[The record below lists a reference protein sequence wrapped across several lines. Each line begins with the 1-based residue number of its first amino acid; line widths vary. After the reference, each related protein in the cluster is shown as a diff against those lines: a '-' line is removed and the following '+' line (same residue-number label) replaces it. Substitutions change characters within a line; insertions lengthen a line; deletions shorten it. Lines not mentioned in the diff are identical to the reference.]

1 MVAPVRQVKDILP
14 RVSDLLD
21 SFDGFLQLFDKVFEE
36 NLMIV
41 KASLR
46 ELFSCRSRDGPVA
59 GANFVQVIATQSA
72 QGAKGRAPIGGSR
85 SRFVESIQYTIVYLC
100 TFTLIASFDSLI
112 SAKISLLF
120 KINSL
125 FRLGNFLE

>member
-41 KASLR
+41 RVLLR
-46 ELFSCRSRDGPVA
+46 EIFSRRRRDGPVA

-72 QGAKGRAPIGGSR
+72 QDAKGRAPIGGPGHGLS
-85 SRFVESIQYTIVYLC
+85 SRFQYTIVYLC
-100 TFTLIASFDSLI
+100 TFIPDSVI
-112 SAKISLLF
+112 
-120 KINSL
+120 
-125 FRLGNFLE
+125 